1 MQAAEWWLDDSIGI
15 ETMLRA
21 IDWWYW
27 CYVDDVSKVCW
38 APWAALKT
46 EMAGVAGRLNPIG
59 SCSQCIVHA
68 DCLVLL
74 ALPLQY
80 TVDCRALAGSILRL
94 RIMIVRSTDVV
105 RVWGADAI
113 SHSDQGSSGLLIGL
127 PPRLNLCPKLSLRK
141 KGTTASDKLMAFQG

>member
-38 APWAALKT
+38 AHWAALKN

-59 SCSQCIVHA
+59 HAVNALYIA
-68 DCLVLL
+68 DCLVIL
-74 ALPLQY
+74 AWPSRWTGTWLFH
-80 TVDCRALAGSILRL
+80 LR
-94 RIMIVRSTDVV
+94 
-105 RVWGADAI
+105 
-113 SHSDQGSSGLLIGL
+113 SSGRARQLWLSEYGSNLRTVVTVEEKL
-127 PPRLNLCPKLSLRK
+127 PTCLQQQKQIHNLDLFACREGRF
-141 KGTTASDKLMAFQG
+141 KGRPLYFRGIAVKSW